1 MEVKKM
7 TNLNRR
13 KDEMISIIQIP
24 KIIFEKIKRKSK
36 QQKLDTVIL
45 DGKGYPIK
53 LLTAKNDKFFGLMAL
68 CKSNLGYG
76 LCYTLKL
83 WGIFPNPANV
93 FDEDP
98 LFKISS
104 GPKRTGEWFKG
115 KGHHFKEVCEV
126 NFSSKYYSLMHPTIK
141 FIPEMLKEALELA
154 PKADARE
161 FWEVEKYPSMKFS

>member
-1 MEVKKM
+1 MKTLSISKGSA
-7 TNLNRR
+7 
-13 KDEMISIIQIP
+13 ISIIQIP
-24 KIIFEKIKRKSK
+24 QIIFEKIKRKSR

-45 DGKGYPIK
+45 DGEGYPIK
-53 LLTAKNDKFFGLMAL
+53 LLTAKNDEFFGLMAL

-76 LCYTLKL
+76 LCYALKL

-98 LFKISS
+98 LFEISS
-104 GPKRTGEWFKG
+104 GPKRTGKWFRG

-126 NFSSKYYSLMHPTIK
+126 TFSSEHYSLMHPTMK

-154 PKADARE
+154 SKADARE
-161 FWEVEKYPSMKFS
+161 FWEIEKYPSIKFS